1 VKCEDKKR
9 TFIGGVAMIKG
20 KRKNLEPGKNLES
33 ILEANVGL
41 PAWRQVVRRP
51 RRRVAIAYYIDEPKL
66 WAEFEW
72 RRRLYRDARGQ
83 VKLGSVITYRRQSE
97 KPRGGFIADGK
108 AHSIERPGGEI
119 VKVSYAFAQDKTIS
133 VPDDIVVAFREV
145 WHINIDKDLTSQA
158 YKKWKADNLP
168 QNK

>member
-1 VKCEDKKR
+1 
-9 TFIGGVAMIKG
+9 MIKG

-33 ILEANVGL
+33 ILEANIGL
-41 PAWRQVVRRP
+41 PAWRQIVRRP
-51 RRRVAIAYYIDEPKL
+51 RRRVAIAYFWGKDGKKPV

-72 RRRLYRDARGQ
+72 QQRYYRDARGQ

>member
-1 VKCEDKKR
+1 V
-9 TFIGGVAMIKG
+9 IKG
-20 KRKNLEPGKNLES
+20 KRKNLDPEENLGR
-33 ILEANVGL
+33 IIEANAEL
-41 PAWRQVVRRP
+41 PAWRQVIRRP
-51 RRRVAIAYYIDEPKL
+51 HRRVAIAYFLGKDSKIPL

-72 RRRLYRDARGQ
+72 QRRYYRDVRGQ
-83 VKLGSVITYRRQSE
+83 VQLGSVITYRRESE
-97 KPRGGFIADGK
+97 KPKGGFIADGK
-108 AHSIERPGGEI
+108 GHSIERQSGEI